1 MKILLYLLIKVFN
14 FIKVD
19 SRIIFA
25 ISVCFCM
32 EIKNY
37 SKCCCECCE
46 DCLEDKKSDE
56 ELEKNVVIV
65 EEYKYDKNTIKNVS
79 NSKYRS
85 LDFPNVPFFSSY
97 NTVNQVIIPF
107 AFELGNEYFKIFPT
121 KMKEIVRSLIDKE
134 GIQENN
140 VKIFFC
146 YQYLTTKIYAKK
158 VEEKF
163 KDECNS
169 INEKIFKNECNAINE
184 EILFRPHFFIAKK
197 EIDNYSKA
205 ENKKFI
211 YSKAKNEKYIYS
223 KAKNEKYIYSK
234 AKNEEYIYSNIDS
247 GNKCVVFNSE
257 KENILDCIEKN
268 FSIHGGRLSF
278 RTPSIGIKIKETSS
292 NVEIYYSF
300 VLELLEKK
308 IAAMTIHFLKCPDEG
323 YSWENINKEIDP
335 SKINTINDAIN
346 FAYKNKDKEVVD
358 FLNSITK

>member
-56 ELEKNVVIV
+56 ELEKNVVIG
-65 EEYKYDKNTIKNVS
+65 EEYKYDKNTIKNVN
-79 NSKYRS
+79 NSKYGS
-85 LDFPNVPFFSSY
+85 LNLPNVPFFSSY
-97 NTVNQVIIPF
+97 NTIDHVIIPF
-107 AFELGNEYFKIFPT
+107 AFELRNEYFKRFPIG
-121 KMKEIVRSLIDKE
+121 MKKIVGSYIKE
-134 GIQENN
+134 VGIKKKD

-146 YQYLTTKIYAKK
+146 YQYLTTKIFTKA
-158 VEEKF
+158 VEEISEEESNKA
-163 KDECNS
+163 
-169 INEKIFKNECNAINE
+169 INEK
-184 EILFRPHFFIAKK
+184 ILFRPHFFIAKK
-197 EIDNYSKA
+197 EIDKDSD
-205 ENKKFI
+205 
-211 YSKAKNEKYIYS
+211 AKIKG
-223 KAKNEKYIYSK
+223 A
-234 AKNEEYIYSNIDS
+234 IYSNMKS
-247 GNKCVVFNSE
+247 GNICVVSNNDN
-257 KENILDCIEKN
+257 KKILHWLVKD
-268 FSIHGGRLSF
+268 FSIHGGSLSCVN
-278 RTPSIGIKIKETSS
+278 PSINRKIKDTSS

-300 VLELLEKK
+300 VLELEKK

-323 YSWENINKEIDP
+323 YSWENIDKDINP

-346 FAYKNKDKEVVD
+346 FAQKNNDIEVVE